1 MHRCIRSHIIHNG
14 TKQTRSV
21 SMTGDIPTPLEDVR
35 DLILNHPVV
44 DLPKDYNSDGSVRR
58 SKYGRI
64 ERLGEWMAACQRRE
78 KPKLE
83 KSTIAL
89 FAGTHGLAKHGVSV
103 SESGATEARVKALQE
118 GKLAANGLAA
128 MSNSALRVFELALE
142 LPTKDIAEAPAMS
155 AQECASTIAFGMEAI
170 AETPDVLA
178 IGVLGVGG
186 GTAAAAVANG
196 LYGGDPQYWVR
207 AGQGVPEEVNV
218 ARADVIQKALQA
230 HRHHL
235 NSPLEILQHLGG
247 RELAACVGA
256 IIAARHQG
264 IPVILDGFATAV
276 AAGVVHAIEPRA
288 ITHVIAG
295 QATNRPAH
303 QAILDRLEMEPL
315 LDLKMQAGEGMGGM
329 LAMPLLQAASIVANS
344 GETES

>member
-1 MHRCIRSHIIHNG
+1 
-14 TKQTRSV
+14 
-21 SMTGDIPTPLEDVR
+21 MTSDIASPLEDVR

-44 DLPKDYNSDGSVRR
+44 DLPKEYNSDGSEHHA
-58 SKYGRI
+58 KYGRI
-64 ERLGEWMAACQRRE
+64 ERIGEWMAACQRRE
-78 KPKLE
+78 TPKLE
-83 KSTIAL
+83 KSTVAL
-89 FAGTHGLAKHGVSV
+89 FAGSHGLSKYGVSV
-103 SESGATEARVKALQE
+103 SGDGATEKRVKALQE

-128 MSNSALRVFELALE
+128 MSNSSLRVFELALE
-142 LPTKDIAEAPAMS
+142 IPTKDIANEPAMS

-170 AETPDVLA
+170 ADTPDCLA

-186 GTAAAAVANG
+186 GTAAAAVANA

-207 AGQGVPEEVNV
+207 AGQGIPEEVNL
-218 ARADVIQKALQA
+218 ARAGVLTRALQT
-230 HRHHL
+230 HRKHL
-235 NSPLEILQHLGG
+235 TSPLEMLQHLGG

-264 IPVILDGFATAV
+264 IPVVLDGFATAV

-303 QAILDRLEMEPL
+303 QAILERLEMNPL
-315 LDLKMQAGEGMGGM
+315 LDLKLQAGEGMGGM
-329 LAMPLLQAASIVANS
+329 LAMPILQAACIIANS